1 MYAKPITFES
11 QTLLSSTKGFAAI
24 FLFIIGIINSWIIG
38 NCVDDT
44 SSNVGCTDN
53 NNDGNV
59 PQSKNLNSAPP
70 KQSTSVTSLF
80 DKQCDANQENN
91 GDCEDVERRVL
102 QRKRIIYTLLFAFV
116 STSRASSNIASA
128 NYTYSYN
135 ISKLQL
141 LCMCSCLLARIY
153 TSLSSLT
160 TYTSETPF
168 DI

>member
-91 GDCEDVERRVL
+91 GDCENVERRVL

-153 TSLSSLT
+153 FS
-160 TYTSETPF
+160 F
-168 DI
+168 FAHI

>member
-44 SSNVGCTDN
+44 SNVGCTDN
-53 NNDGNV
+53 NNDDDNV
-59 PQSKNLNSAPP
+59 PQSNNLHLAPP
-70 KQSTSVTSLF
+70 KQSTTVTSLLY
-80 DKQCDANQENN
+80 KQCDANQENN
-91 GDCEDVERRVL
+91 DGCEDVERRVL